1 MIRRPPKSTRTD
13 TLFPYTTLFRSV
25 LMDAGAPA
33 TITALSTV
41 MACSTS
47 MIGAIEAA
55 GMINGTSRRLA
66 LVGGVESMSR
76 VQIGLGQTLSD
87 WLRQFQKA
95 KSIGDKLSA
104 IAKLTLGDVKL
115 YIPAVTNRTTG
126 LSMGEHTEDTAKQWQ
141 IGRAEQDASALASH
155 RHSVAA
161 WERGFFDD
169 LVIAVGAVT
178 RDGIPRKD
186 TTLEKRATLP
196 PSVDRTTQHG
206 TPSAGNSW
214 PLTDGATARWLAT
227 GSKPCRQ
234 NRS

>member
-95 KSIGDKLSA
+95 KSIGAKLSA
-104 IAKLTLGDVKL
+104 IAKLPLRSEERSVGKECVSTCRSRWSPDNSKKN
-115 YIPAVTNRTTG
+115 TKHKNRT
-126 LSMGEHTEDTAKQWQ
+126 Q
-141 IGRAEQDASALASH
+141 IK
-155 RHSVAA
+155 
-161 WERGFFDD
+161 
-169 LVIAVGAVT
+169 T
-178 RDGIPRKD
+178 
-186 TTLEKRATLP
+186 
-196 PSVDRTTQHG
+196 
-206 TPSAGNSW
+206 
-214 PLTDGATARWLAT
+214 
-227 GSKPCRQ
+227 
-234 NRS
+234 

>member
-1 MIRRPPKSTRTD
+1 MRISDWSSDVCSSDLVVPNLTWSNIARE
-13 TLFPYTTLFRSV
+13 V

-115 YIPAVTNRTTG
+115 YIPAVTNR
-126 LSMGEHTEDTAKQWQ
+126 SE
-141 IGRAEQDASALASH
+141 
-155 RHSVAA
+155 
-161 WERGFFDD
+161 
-169 LVIAVGAVT
+169 
-178 RDGIPRKD
+178 
-186 TTLEKRATLP
+186 
-196 PSVDRTTQHG
+196 
-206 TPSAGNSW
+206 
-214 PLTDGATARWLAT
+214 
-227 GSKPCRQ
+227 
-234 NRS
+234 